1 MLIFVMQYFS
11 IFNYLPGERIKVETH
26 IENSSSRALKL
37 KFKLEQKQTFF
48 AKSRRKHI
56 TTVIFKAVEDPIP
69 SRSKK
74 TFTSRLRI
82 PSNLDIT
89 IPDCN
94 IIKVEYMLKVI
105 MFYLIFLMVPICS
118 SMCVLISLIFHAFLS
133 FLRCIWIFP
142 MLEIQ
147 RLYFQWS
154 LSQQASSAFHSKAKQ
169 VSKPVRTRVNQ
180 YGQVLHFN
188 QHLFLCPMFL
198 LLLPLDQRRI
208 YTQAYTLIQPI
219 QTNHH
224 LLIQTSF
231 QTQIH
236 QHKESAQLYYPSVL
250 HHTPLWILHLLI
262 TTIHHSIQAPQY
274 TGKVQQVQS
283 IILLNRLHYQ
293 NCIHHHHHFQ
303 CHTKW
308 Y

>member
-1 MLIFVMQYFS
+1 
-11 IFNYLPGERIKVETH
+11 
-26 IENSSSRALKL
+26 
-37 KFKLEQKQTFF
+37 
-48 AKSRRKHI
+48 
-56 TTVIFKAVEDPIP
+56 
-69 SRSKK
+69 
-74 TFTSRLRI
+74 
-82 PSNLDIT
+82 
-89 IPDCN
+89 
-94 IIKVEYMLKVI
+94 
-105 MFYLIFLMVPICS
+105 MVPICS

-188 QHLFLCPMFL
+188 QHLLLCPMFL
-198 LLLPLDQRRI
+198 LLLPLDQRWI

-224 LLIQTSF
+224 LLTQTSF

-262 TTIHHSIQAPQY
+262 TTIHHSIQHHSVQAPQY

-308 Y
+308 YWTKLSWLISQCCCYCCFLLEKCLLLFPNTLFIFLCICNTVYILSFRELYFLWSTSYLIL